1 MSRMWAMGVNGM
13 RMLRGPSLTGKR
25 RVLVAT
31 LVMAG
36 CSVKEAARKAGY
48 SLGANGE
55 SGRVAASK
63 TLRLPHVRQY
73 MQEQMMAS
81 FGMAS
86 PPAFRRML
94 FLLENAESEH
104 VQIEAAK
111 QILDRAGYTVRKDER
126 FQISTPGFEFR
137 IDLS

>member
-1 MSRMWAMGVNGM
+1 
-13 RMLRGPSLTGKR
+13 
-25 RVLVAT
+25 
-31 LVMAG
+31 
-36 CSVKEAARKAGY
+36 
-48 SLGANGE
+48 
-55 SGRVAASK
+55 
-63 TLRLPHVRQY
+63 
-73 MQEQMMAS
+73 MAS